1 MFCKGRNLAAIIT
14 YFITSSC
21 ILNVR
26 SAATMKA
33 VLYEEGGVENL
44 KIGVVAKPSAG
55 EKKVRLLNRRIK
67 STGKLV
73 LSV

>member
-1 MFCKGRNLAAIIT
+1 
-14 YFITSSC
+14 
-21 ILNVR
+21 
-26 SAATMKA
+26 MKA